1 MATERRAAASIEEL
15 FRKQAARDRAVRNAY
30 LLVDAEARGLHL
42 ELAEGE
48 TAGQPADPAQ
58 PSYMASVGK
67 LFTAALVGM
76 LHDEGAVSLDD
87 PITEHLD
94 RELTD
99 GLHVADGED
108 HTGKIQVKH
117 LLAQTSGLPDD
128 FEPLLER
135 LLQSPDP
142 GLTPR
147 GAVLWAKEN
156 RTPLFP
162 PGEGFHYTDTNYH
175 LLGFIVERATG
186 LAFYEALRQRIFEPL
201 GMTRS
206 SMLGFSEPAEAA
218 PEPTADAYIRG
229 TRVNDLAGY
238 AALDYAGGGV
248 VAPMGD
254 LLTFMKALVSHR
266 IVTAATLERM
276 RSDSRKKHLGI
287 RYGYGIW
294 EIVPVPV
301 IMPAR
306 LSCWGVLGI
315 TGAFMFYHPRLEAHF
330 IGTFNDSAWEQ
341 KAVRFLMR
349 LITVVDKG

>member
-1 MATERRAAASIEEL
+1 MTESRAAASIKQL
-15 FRKQAARDRAVRNAY
+15 FRKQATRDRTMRTAF

-42 ELAEGE
+42 DLAEGE
-48 TAGQPADPAQ
+48 LAGRPADPAQ

-67 LFTAALVGM
+67 LFTAALVGT
-76 LHDEGAVSLDD
+76 LHDEGTISLDD

-99 GLHVADGED
+99 GLHVADGKD
-108 HTGKIQVKH
+108 HTGAIQVKH

-128 FEPLLER
+128 FEPLLEL
-135 LLQSPDP
+135 LLQAPDP

-147 GAVLWAKEN
+147 GAVLWGKKN
-156 RTPLFP
+156 RTPLFR

-186 LAFYEALRQRIFEPL
+186 LAFHEALRQRIFEQL

-206 SMLGFSEPAEAA
+206 SMLGFSEPAEAS
-218 PEPTADAYIRG
+218 PHPIADAYIRG
-229 TRVNDLAGY
+229 ARVNDLEGY

-266 IVTAATLERM
+266 IVSAATLERM
-276 RSDSRKKHLGI
+276 RSDSRKKHPGI

-294 EIVPVPV
+294 ELVPVPML
-301 IMPAR
+301 MPAR
-306 LSCWGVLGI
+306 FSCWGVLGI

-330 IGTFNDSAWEQ
+330 IGTFNDSSWER
-341 KAVRFLMR
+341 KAMRFLMR
-349 LITVVDKG
+349 LITAVDKG